1 MCWLLRPHAAQAQS
15 SSSSFANAGSSGSAS
30 SGSAASAPL
39 QLPSIPSPPAN
50 ALYGSV
56 TTAPPS
62 SAVLPLSLD
71 DAIRRGLQHNLQ
83 MAIGIQNQRLAA
95 GERLEAVYYLMPSI
109 TWQAERSRNQI
120 NLAAEGFRPS
130 IFSKFPSTLFPPS
143 ALANFPNV
151 VTANVVSAQATLR
164 QTLFDLK
171 SFELYRA
178 AKQEIL
184 AVNDSVQS
192 SRQDVIQTV
201 ADSYLVALADAAN
214 VANAKSLLATN
225 AEILRETALE
235 HQAGTVAKLDELR
248 ARVQYQQQ
256 QQVVIAQQ
264 DTLEKAKVALNR
276 EIGLAADQP
285 IELTD
290 ETPFET
296 LDVMPLNE
304 ALQEAYAN
312 RQDYRQLQAELR
324 SAEFQR
330 GAARL
335 RTAADAQFRWELW
348 RGWGSRRCLSRR
360 IPGRGGDE
368 YFPFAACEISRRSRR
383 CRCGGD
389 QCHVAAGKSEEQDRS
404 AAARQHARYFR
415 GAATGQR
422 SAAATSV
429 WPTPL

>member
-1 MCWLLRPHAAQAQS
+1 MKVYQGKRALGVLLAVVVGSAAAAVQAQS
-15 SSSSFANAGSSGSAS
+15 SSSSFANAGSSVSAS
-30 SGSAASAPL
+30 SGSASSAPL

-143 ALANFPNV
+143 TLADFPNV
-151 VTANVVSAQATLR
+151 VTANVVSAKATLR

-225 AEILRETALE
+225 AEILRETTLE

-285 IELTD
+285 IQLTD

-296 LDVMPLNE
+296 LDVMPLMRLCRKRMQTGRIIGNC
-304 ALQEAYAN
+304 
-312 RQDYRQLQAELR
+312 RR
-324 SAEFQR
+324 SCGPQNFS
-330 GAARL
+330 AARPASNGCPHSVSMGIMGWSGPSEASI
-335 RTAADAQFRWELW
+335 TAFFRPREW
-348 RGWGSRRCLSRR
+348 
-360 IPGRGGDE
+360 
-368 YFPFAACEISRRSRR
+368 
-383 CRCGGD
+383 
-389 QCHVAAGKSEEQDRS
+389 
-404 AAARQHARYFR
+404 
-415 GAATGQR
+415 
-422 SAAATSV
+422 
-429 WPTPL
+429 